1 MQRVREEGGIEG
13 KRGDGGMKGRMSE
26 GMKKEARG
34 ERGRSMEGEESRG
47 EADTI
52 FRGVAMC
59 PSNGETKKRQG
70 VFSRFRGGRKG
81 DKQKD
86 KGFSADFWEGTNVF
100 GPFFGGGQIF
110 QKTVTT

>member
-52 FRGVAMC
+52 F
-59 PSNGETKKRQG
+59 E
-70 VFSRFRGGRKG
+70 GGRNVPKQWE
-81 DKQKD
+81 DKK
-86 KGFSADFWEGTNVF
+86 
-100 GPFFGGGQIF
+100 
-110 QKTVTT
+110 KTR